1 MGGYTKTMS
10 LRVITILGA
19 AAIVAGCGGA
29 SSNTSPTSPS
39 SPTVNVPFST
49 TDLTVGTGTEATAG
63 RTVAVDYIG
72 WLYSASATDNKGT
85 QFDSSLNPGRT
96 PLVFTVGS
104 SQVIPGFS
112 QGVQGMRVGGT
123 RRVVIP
129 PDLGY
134 GSRANGSIPANSTLI
149 FEIALRSVQ

>member
-1 MGGYTKTMS
+1 
-10 LRVITILGA
+10 
-19 AAIVAGCGGA
+19 
-29 SSNTSPTSPS
+29 
-39 SPTVNVPFST
+39 
-49 TDLTVGTGTEATAG
+49 
-63 RTVAVDYIG
+63 VDYIG

>member
-1 MGGYTKTMS
+1 MR

-19 AAIVAGCGGA
+19 AVIVAGCGGG
-29 SSNTSPTSPS
+29 SNNSPTSPS

-49 TDLTVGTGTEATAG
+49 TDLTVGTGAEATVG

-72 WLYSASATDNKGT
+72 WLYSATAAENKGT

-96 PLVFTVGS
+96 PLVFVVGS
-104 SQVIPGFS
+104 NQVIAGFS

-129 PDLGY
+129 PSLGY
-134 GSRANGSIPANSTLI
+134 GAQANGPIPGNSTLI
-149 FEIALRSVQ
+149 FEIALRGVQ